1 MQLASRG
8 PYPSA
13 IPPFIAELSV
23 SLEAEVAT
31 EAAEASM
38 ELVRFDAEISRSLG
52 GDAAEVSPLSAV
64 LLRTESA
71 SSSQIEQITA
81 GARALAL
88 ATLGESTGPNAALVA
103 ANAQAMRRAI
113 ALSDGITAAGII
125 EVQEVLLHDSASEHA
140 GAFRGGPVWIGGRG
154 STPHTAT
161 FVAPRAERVP
171 ELIDDLVAFIH
182 RTDIDPLVQTAV
194 AHAQFETIH
203 PFADGNGRT
212 GRALAHAMLRQYGVT
227 RRMTVPVSAGLLAS
241 VASYY
246 EALGSYRE
254 GDVNPIVAEF
264 AEATFMACANGRILV
279 RELEE
284 LLAEWTD
291 RVTARSDAAV
301 WKALPVVI
309 SQPAVTV
316 QYLSGHLGVS
326 APAAQHA
333 VDQMVAAEILV
344 PVGNRKRNR
353 VWTANDV
360 VLSLDDFAQR
370 AGRRPFAG

>member
-1 MQLASRG
+1 MK
-8 PYPSA
+8 
-13 IPPFIAELSV
+13 
-23 SLEAEVAT
+23 
-31 EAAEASM
+31 
-38 ELVRFDAEISRSLG
+38 LVRFDAEISRSLG
-52 GDAAEVSPLSAV
+52 GSEAEVSPLSAV

-103 ANAQAMRRAI
+103 ANAQAMRRGI

-125 EVQEVLLHDSASEHA
+125 EVQEVLLHGGAPEHA

-203 PFADGNGRT
+203 PFSDGNGR
-212 GRALAHAMLRQYGVT
+212 L
-227 RRMTVPVSAGLLAS
+227 
-241 VASYY
+241 
-246 EALGSYRE
+246 
-254 GDVNPIVAEF
+254 
-264 AEATFMACANGRILV
+264 LV

-316 QYLSGHLGVS
+316 QYLSDHVGVS
-326 APAAQHA
+326 GPAAQHA
-333 VDQMVAAEILV
+333 VDQMVDAEILV

-353 VWTANDV
+353 VWTANAAV
-360 VLSLDDFAQR
+360 RLLDDFAER
-370 AGRRPFAG
+370 AGRRRHGG